1 MALHEAGRLGEAE
14 RAYRRILRTDP
25 ASTGATHLLG
35 VLLSQRG
42 DHGRGVALIR
52 RSISARAEPP
62 TSYFFNL
69 GKALEGQGALADAAA
84 RAPSRRPPAGL
95 SVKTSVRPKRSS

>member
-35 VLLSQRG
+35 VLLSQNA
-42 DHGRGVALIR
+42 GR
-52 RSISARAEPP
+52 PC
-62 TSYFFNL
+62 
-69 GKALEGQGALADAAA
+69 
-84 RAPSRRPPAGL
+84 
-95 SVKTSVRPKRSS
+95 SVLD